1 MIRSLN
7 AKIKRQVR
15 ERQISRWGPGDL
27 RCVKCLFPYPDH
39 LIEYHHVLAVSDGGE
54 DDPNNI
60 TVLCHDC
67 HKDWHRGWDTPV
79 NGDKELTWENFRD
92 WLRIPSDRLKAW
104 VFSNL
109 SDLRVS
115 PDLLKRTQEILTTI
129 LTEPNLSQGERNGLL
144 FRSLFIGEPIRAGTE
159 TEAIGII
166 R

>member
-1 MIRSLN
+1 LS
-7 AKIKRQVR
+7 AKVKRQVR

-39 LIEYHHVLAVSDGGE
+39 LIEYHHILAVSDGGE
-54 DDPNNI
+54 DDPDNI
-60 TVLCHDC
+60 TILCHDC
-67 HKDWHRGWDTPV
+67 HKDWHLGWDIPV
-79 NGDKELTWENFRD
+79 NGDKELAWENFRN

-129 LTEPNLSQGERNGLL
+129 LTEPNLSQGERIGLL
-144 FRSLFIGEPIRAGTE
+144 LRSLGEPIRAGTE
-159 TEAIGII
+159 TEEV
-166 R
+166 